1 MCAGAAAA
9 RSANKSAKRNYKYRL
24 EVRRRR
30 HIQKLNRYA
39 LARVQYRSSIDNINE
54 GLARSYSRAQT
65 KLNLM
70 KGKAWRTNQD
80 AMIKAMSQSAYAK
93 ALSAGKKGKSIER
106 LKTMEAGALGR
117 FYAQQ
122 ARGLTL
128 AKDAFV
134 LGTKADRRK
143 ARVAQESAF
152 AKVWLTPKEDAAPPA
167 HEMQNVG
174 MAMFGDVMGFAKT
187 AVSLGVGAP
196 PGLDSAGGLF
206 NTGFL
211 AGSGG

>member
-1 MCAGAAAA
+1 MSGKVE
-9 RSANKSAKRNYKYRL
+9 KSLISKRKNGPIIL
-24 EVRRRR
+24 VLIDSEVSN
-30 HIQKLNRYA
+30 IK
-39 LARVQYRSSIDNINE
+39 SS
-54 GLARSYSRAQT
+54 
-65 KLNLM
+65 
-70 KGKAWRTNQD
+70 
-80 AMIKAMSQSAYAK
+80 
-93 ALSAGKKGKSIER
+93 
-106 LKTMEAGALGR
+106 LK
-117 FYAQQ
+117 
-122 ARGLTL
+122 L

-152 AKVWLTPKEDAAPPA
+152 AKVWLTPQEDAAPPA
-167 HEMQNVG
+167 PVMQNVG